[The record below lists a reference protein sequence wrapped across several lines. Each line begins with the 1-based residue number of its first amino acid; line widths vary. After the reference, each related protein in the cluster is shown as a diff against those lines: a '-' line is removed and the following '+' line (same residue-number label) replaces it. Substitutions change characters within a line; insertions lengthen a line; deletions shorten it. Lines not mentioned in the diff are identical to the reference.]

1 MWRIGWRPLAA
12 GLVVATLAGAC
23 SLLLTSGMLRLLA

>member
-12 GLVVATLAGAC
+12 GLAVATLVGAC
-23 SLLLTSGMLRLLA
+23 SLLVTLGLMHFAH